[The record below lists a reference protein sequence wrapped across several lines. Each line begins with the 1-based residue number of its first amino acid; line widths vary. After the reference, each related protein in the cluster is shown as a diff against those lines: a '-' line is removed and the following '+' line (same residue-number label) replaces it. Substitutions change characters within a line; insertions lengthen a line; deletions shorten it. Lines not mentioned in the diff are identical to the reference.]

1 MITIDGAAGEGG
13 GQILRTALSLS
24 MVRGVPVRIERIR
37 AGRRKPG
44 LLRQHLAAVEAAA
57 ALCQARTDGAL
68 LGSTQLSFEP
78 GVVQGGRLHV
88 RIGSAGS
95 TTLVLQTL
103 LPALLIAPSPSEVE
117 IEGGTHNPMAP
128 SVDFLAQSFLPLLR
142 AQGADMELELL
153 RHGFY
158 PAGGGKLRLRVRPAP
173 LSPLRLTERGAL
185 RGIGADALVA
195 ALPRHI
201 GERELAVVRE
211 RFAPGDDALRVH
223 QLDATHAT
231 ANVLTLRA
239 HCARHCESVV
249 VYGEVGKRAEDVA
262 KAACDELAQYLDSN
276 SAVGEHLADQLLLPA
291 VLGGGGVYTT
301 HRVSEHLRSN
311 AQTIEQMGAAR
322 IHLEALDHGVHQIRV
337 VPESP

>member
-1 MITIDGAAGEGG
+1 MLHIDGATGEGG

-24 MVRGVPVRIERIR
+24 MLRGVPVRIARIR

-57 ALCQARTDGAL
+57 TLCQARTEGAA
-68 LGSTQLSFEP
+68 LGSGELEFTP
-78 GVVQGGRLHV
+78 GPVRAGQYHV

-103 LPALLIAPSPSEVE
+103 LPALLRAPGPSELE

-128 SVDFLAQSFLPLLR
+128 SVDFLEHSFLPPLR
-142 AQGADMELELL
+142 AQGADIELTLL

-158 PAGGGKLRLRVRPAP
+158 PAGGGRLRVRVRPAP
-173 LSPLRLTERGAL
+173 LAPLQLCERGSL
-185 RGIGADALVA
+185 RGIGAEALVA

-201 GERELAVVRE
+201 GERELAVVRQ
-211 RFAPGDDALRVH
+211 RFAPGDDALRLL
-223 QLDATHAT
+223 QLDATHAS

-239 HCARHCESVV
+239 HCARHCETVV
-249 VYGEVGKRAEDVA
+249 AYGEVGKRAEEVA
-262 KAACDELAQYLDSN
+262 AEACSALAQYLDSGA
-276 SAVGEHLADQLLLPA
+276 AVGEHLADQLLLPA
-291 VLGGGGVYTT
+291 LLGGGGVYTT

-311 AQTIEQMGAAR
+311 IDTIERMGAAR
-322 IHLEALDHGVHQIRV
+322 ITLTTLATDLHQIRV
-337 VPESP
+337 API